1 MSDTPREIAC
11 TAPYMHDGRFKT
23 LEEVVEFHN
32 QGGIKKPH
40 QDNTTIRLE
49 RTPSRRSR
57 IWSRCFG
64 RSMAKG
70 DNMLSRRRCA
80 QVTTFRPV

>member
-1 MSDTPREIAC
+1 MSDTLREIAR

-23 LEEVVEFHN
+23 LEEVVEFYN
-32 QGGIKKPH
+32 QGGIKNHH
-40 QDNTTIRLE
+40 QDNTIIRLE
-49 RTPSRRSR
+49 LTPSRRSR

-70 DNMLSRRRCA
+70 GNMLPRRRCF